1 MNFLFERPFP
11 EVILG
16 VIFWGQIPPKQLTQL
31 QSSAIITGYRGR
43 QDQVDTPEFKQSIF
57 GQFLENLFMYQF
69 NVEGDM
75 GRHHLSISGAYSEC
89 GISTSTINRSAGKS
103 FPPKVK
109 LSEGRV
115 GFRLYQIEEWL
126 NGKRGGWN

>member
-43 QDQVDTPEFKQSIF
+43 QDQVDTPEFRTNIF
-57 GQFLENLFMYQF
+57 TDLFKKLTMYNF

-75 GRHHLSISGAYSEC
+75 GRHYISISGACAEC
-89 GISTSTINRSAGKS
+89 GISTSTIDREQGKT
-103 FPPKVK
+103 FPPKRK
-109 LSEGRV
+109 LSKKRV
-115 GFRLYQIEEWL
+115 GFWVFQIVEWL
-126 NGKRGGWN
+126 EGKRGGWA